1 MANKIISNL
10 ESVVEVLGDM
20 LMPVENGIGT
30 FSTSVDDVKD
40 YIVSHEDLL
49 KLVKN
54 KNAIING
61 DFNIWQE
68 GTLFSSV
75 ANGTYTAEGW
85 PYYKSGSMVHNISRS
100 SDVPSVAQAGRLFNY
115 SVLIDCTTSQASL
128 GAGNFAN
135 FQQPI
140 EGYNWAALAQR
151 VITASFWVKAS
162 KVGIYSLVLHNTG
175 FDKSCVAEYTI
186 NAADIWE
193 YKTITFPASPSAGT
207 WNYTNGTGAYLIF
220 CLGSGSTF
228 QTSQGSWQTGGYFA
242 SPNQVNACDNTSNN
256 FRLCG
261 VQLETGSVATPF
273 EQRTIQEEL
282 ALCQR
287 YFEKSYNLETAP
299 GTIINGGGCS
309 IFSNQNSQ
317 ANKHVTFYKVR
328 KRATPTAATYS
339 PNSGVVGKLFN
350 GGVDLNSSII
360 STGETSFIVAPSATT
375 ALYDWSYHWTAN
387 SRL

>member
-115 SVLIDCTTSQASL
+115 SV
-128 GAGNFAN
+128 
-135 FQQPI
+135 
-140 EGYNWAALAQR
+140 
-151 VITASFWVKAS
+151 
-162 KVGIYSLVLHNTG
+162 
-175 FDKSCVAEYTI
+175 
-186 NAADIWE
+186 
-193 YKTITFPASPSAGT
+193 
-207 WNYTNGTGAYLIF
+207 
-220 CLGSGSTF
+220 
-228 QTSQGSWQTGGYFA
+228 
-242 SPNQVNACDNTSNN
+242 
-256 FRLCG
+256 
-261 VQLETGSVATPF
+261 
-273 EQRTIQEEL
+273 
-282 ALCQR
+282 
-287 YFEKSYNLETAP
+287 
-299 GTIINGGGCS
+299 
-309 IFSNQNSQ
+309 
-317 ANKHVTFYKVR
+317 
-328 KRATPTAATYS
+328 
-339 PNSGVVGKLFN
+339 
-350 GGVDLNSSII
+350 
-360 STGETSFIVAPSATT
+360 
-375 ALYDWSYHWTAN
+375 
-387 SRL
+387 